1 VIRRARVIRQAD
13 AGAATPLAAGASQLP
28 AAKPAR
34 SALGPARLGPSTSA
48 AAGGPP
54 RPRIIARPLAEAK
67 AEARALL
74 DRARDEAQLILSRAE
89 AAANDLILQQHT
101 RARADALCLV
111 VGEALELRKRQAE
124 LSKNVLDRSVDFAT
138 LLAERLLGE
147 ELALAPER
155 IVLLARQALTEAAG
169 ARHAIIVA
177 HPRDACELRS
187 GLANLGSLLDSIGIE
202 DDAEVTRGY
211 IRVETEL
218 GVIEADLRGQL
229 ERLATQLRKLL
240 MSHAPDAV

>member
-1 VIRRARVIRQAD
+1 VHAPGTR
-13 AGAATPLAAGASQLP
+13 AGAPRTPS
-28 AAKPAR
+28 
-34 SALGPARLGPSTSA
+34 SS
-48 AAGGPP
+48 
-54 RPRIIARPLAEAK
+54 RIIARPIAEAK

-74 DRARDEAQLILSRAE
+74 EKARDEAAQILSRAE
-89 AAANDLILQQHT
+89 AAANDLILQQQA

-124 LSKNVLDRSVDFAT
+124 LTRNVLDRSVDFAT

-155 IVLLARQALTEAAG
+155 IRALARQALTEAAG

-177 HPRDACELRS
+177 HPRDAAELRA
-187 GLANLGSLLDSIGIE
+187 GLGSLGTLLDSIGIE
-202 DDAEVTRGY
+202 DDDKLTRGH

-240 MSHAPDAV
+240 TSHAPDPA

>member
-1 VIRRARVIRQAD
+1 M
-13 AGAATPLAAGASQLP
+13 G
-28 AAKPAR
+28 
-34 SALGPARLGPSTSA
+34 
-48 AAGGPP
+48 
-54 RPRIIARPLAEAK
+54 
-67 AEARALL
+67 EARALL
-74 DRARDEAQLILSRAE
+74 DKAHEEAAQIVARAE
-89 AAANDLILQQHT
+89 AAANDRMLQQQA

-124 LSKNVLDRSVDFAT
+124 LSKNLLDRSVDYAT

-155 IVLLARQALTEAAG
+155 IRALARQVLEEAAG

-177 HPRDACELRS
+177 HPRDASELRA
-187 GLANLGSLLDSIGIE
+187 GLGGLGSLLDSVGIE
-202 DDAEVTRGY
+202 DDDKLNRGQ

-240 MSHAPDAV
+240 STHALDAT

>member
-1 VIRRARVIRQAD
+1 MIRRARVIPKKD
-13 AGAATPLAAGASQLP
+13 AGLAVPRALPPQQLGDSHGQ
-28 AAKPAR
+28 AR
-34 SALGPARLGPSTSA
+34 CRII
-48 AAGGPP
+48 P
-54 RPRIIARPLAEAK
+54 RPIADAK

-74 DRARDEAQLILSRAE
+74 EKARDEAQQIISRAE

-124 LSKNVLDRSVDFAT
+124 LEKSVLDRSVDFAT

-155 IVLLARQALTEAAG
+155 VRALARQALTEAAG
-169 ARHAIIVA
+169 ARHAILVA
-177 HPRDACELRS
+177 HPRDASELRA
-187 GLANLGSLLDSIGIE
+187 GLVNLGSLLDSIGIE
-202 DDAEVTRGY
+202 DDPKLSRGH

-218 GVIEADLRGQL
+218 GVIEADVRGQL
-229 ERLATQLRKLL
+229 ERLAAQLRKLL
-240 MSHAPDAV
+240 TSHGSDAP

>member
-1 VIRRARVIRQAD
+1 M
-13 AGAATPLAAGASQLP
+13 
-28 AAKPAR
+28 
-34 SALGPARLGPSTSA
+34 
-48 AAGGPP
+48 PP
-54 RPRIIARPLAEAK
+54 RSRIIARPIAEAK
-67 AEARALL
+67 VEARALL
-74 DRARDEAQLILSRAE
+74 DRARDEAQQILSRAE
-89 AAANDLILQQHT
+89 ATANDLILQHNA

-124 LSKNVLDRSVDFAT
+124 LVNRVLDRSVDFAT

-155 IVLLARQALTEAAG
+155 VRALARQALTEAAG

-177 HPRDACELRS
+177 HPRDASELRA
-187 GLANLGSLLDSIGIE
+187 GLNSLGSLLDSIGIE
-202 DDAEVTRGY
+202 DDAELSRGH

-229 ERLATQLRKLL
+229 ERLANQLRKLL
-240 MSHAPDAV
+240 TSHASDAG

>member
-1 VIRRARVIRQAD
+1 VIGRARIIRRGDAAQAVPI
-13 AGAATPLAAGASQLP
+13 AGERGAAARAAQLA
-28 AAKPAR
+28 
-34 SALGPARLGPSTSA
+34 
-48 AAGGPP
+48 
-54 RPRIIARPLAEAK
+54 RPRIIVRPIAEAR

-74 DRARDEAQLILSRAE
+74 DRARDEAQQILARAE
-89 AAANDLILQQHT
+89 AAANDLILQHNA

-124 LSKNVLDRSVDFAT
+124 LSKSVLDRSVDFAT

-155 IVLLARQALTEAAG
+155 VRALARQALTEAAG

-177 HPRDACELRS
+177 HPRDAAELRA
-187 GLANLGSLLDSIGIE
+187 GLHSLGSLLDSIGIE
-202 DDAEVTRGY
+202 DDAELSRGH

-229 ERLATQLRKLL
+229 ERLANQLRKLL
-240 MSHAPDAV
+240 TSHASDLR

>member
-1 VIRRARVIRQAD
+1 VIRRARVIPKKD
-13 AGAATPLAAGASQLP
+13 AGLAVPHALP
-28 AAKPAR
+28 
-34 SALGPARLGPSTSA
+34 
-48 AAGGPP
+48 PP
-54 RPRIIARPLAEAK
+54 QQGDACGQTRPRIIPRPIADAK

-74 DRARDEAQLILSRAE
+74 EKARDEAQQIISRAE

-124 LSKNVLDRSVDFAT
+124 LEKGVLDRSVDFAT

-147 ELALAPER
+147 ELSLAPER
-155 IVLLARQALTEAAG
+155 VRALARQALTEAAG
-169 ARHAIIVA
+169 ARHAILVA
-177 HPRDACELRS
+177 HPRDASELRA
-187 GLANLGSLLDSIGIE
+187 GLVNLGSLLDSIGIE
-202 DDAEVTRGY
+202 DDPKLARGQ

-218 GVIEADLRGQL
+218 GVIEADVRGQL

-240 MSHAPDAV
+240 TSHGADGV

>member
-1 VIRRARVIRQAD
+1 MTRARVIRAAD
-13 AGAATPLAAGASQLP
+13 AGQLAPRRLP
-28 AAKPAR
+28 ETDLAR
-34 SALGPARLGPSTSA
+34 RA
-48 AAGGPP
+48 PP
-54 RPRIIARPLAEAK
+54 RARIVARPVAEAK
-67 AEARALL
+67 DAARALL
-74 DRARDEAQLILSRAE
+74 ERAHQEAQQILARAE
-89 AAANDLILQQHT
+89 ATANDLILQQQA

-124 LSKNVLDRSVDFAT
+124 LSRNVLDRSVDFAT

-147 ELALAPER
+147 ELSLAPER
-155 IVLLARQALTEAAG
+155 VRALARQVLEEAAG

-177 HPRDACELRS
+177 HPRDASELRA
-187 GLANLGSLLDSIGIE
+187 GLGSLGSMLDSVGIE
-202 DDAEVTRGY
+202 DDPELERGH

-240 MSHAPDAV
+240 SSHAADAT

>member
-1 VIRRARVIRQAD
+1 VIRRGD
-13 AGAATPLAAGASQLP
+13 AGQLVP
-28 AAKPAR
+28 R
-34 SALGPARLGPSTSA
+34 A
-48 AAGGPP
+48 AAPSSLGVP
-54 RPRIIARPLAEAK
+54 RPRIVPRPIAEAQ

-74 DRARDEAQLILSRAE
+74 DRARDEAQQILARAE
-89 AAANDLILQQHT
+89 AAAGDLILQQT
-101 RARADALCLV
+101 ARARADALCLV

-124 LSKNVLDRSVDFAT
+124 LASSVLDRSVDFAT

-147 ELALAPER
+147 ELAVAPER
-155 IVLLARQALTEAAG
+155 VRALARQALTEAAG

-187 GLANLGSLLDSIGIE
+187 GLTSLGSLLDSVGIE
-202 DDAEVTRGY
+202 DDDKLSRGQ

-229 ERLATQLRKLL
+229 ERLAIQLRKLL
-240 MSHAPDAV
+240 TSHASDPR

>member
-1 VIRRARVIRQAD
+1 VIARARIIRRGDAAQAVPVTGENG
-13 AGAATPLAAGASQLP
+13 GAARAAHP
-28 AAKPAR
+28 A
-34 SALGPARLGPSTSA
+34 
-48 AAGGPP
+48 
-54 RPRIIARPLAEAK
+54 RPRIIGRPI
-67 AEARALL
+67 AEARAEAQALL
-74 DRARDEAQLILSRAE
+74 ERARDEAQQILARAE
-89 AAANDLILQQHT
+89 AAANDLILQHNA

-155 IVLLARQALTEAAG
+155 VRALARQALTEAAG

-177 HPRDACELRS
+177 HPRDAAELRA
-187 GLANLGSLLDSIGIE
+187 GLNSLGSLLDSIGIE
-202 DDAEVTRGY
+202 DDAGLSRGH

-229 ERLATQLRKLL
+229 ERLANQLRKLL
-240 MSHAPDAV
+240 TSHAADLR

>member
-1 VIRRARVIRQAD
+1 VIGRARIIRRGDAAQAV
-13 AGAATPLAAGASQLP
+13 PLEGSSSGPGRSPHP
-28 AAKPAR
+28 A
-34 SALGPARLGPSTSA
+34 
-48 AAGGPP
+48 
-54 RPRIIARPLAEAK
+54 RPRIIARPIAEAQ

-74 DRARDEAQLILSRAE
+74 ERARDEAQQILARAE
-89 AAANDLILQQHT
+89 AAANDLILQHNA

-155 IVLLARQALTEAAG
+155 VRALARQALTEAAG

-177 HPRDACELRS
+177 HPRDAAELRA
-187 GLANLGSLLDSIGIE
+187 GLHSLGSLLDSVGIE
-202 DDAEVTRGY
+202 DDASLVRGH

-229 ERLATQLRKLL
+229 ERLANQLRKLL
-240 MSHAPDAV
+240 TSHASDLR

>member
-1 VIRRARVIRQAD
+1 VIQRARILRPGDACR
-13 AGAATPLAAGASQLP
+13 AGAAVSQTGVLARAAGAP
-28 AAKPAR
+28 
-34 SALGPARLGPSTSA
+34 GT
-48 AAGGPP
+48 PP
-54 RPRIIARPLAEAK
+54 RSRIIARPIAEAQV
-67 AEARALL
+67 EARALL
-74 DRARDEAQLILSRAE
+74 DRARDEAQQILSRAE
-89 AAANDLILQQHT
+89 AAANDLILQHNA

-124 LSKNVLDRSVDFAT
+124 LANGVLDRSVDFAT

-155 IVLLARQALTEAAG
+155 VRALARQALTEAAG

-177 HPRDACELRS
+177 HPRDAAELRA
-187 GLANLGSLLDSIGIE
+187 GLNGLGSLLDSIGIE
-202 DDAEVTRGY
+202 DDAELSRGH

-229 ERLATQLRKLL
+229 ERLANQLRKLL
-240 MSHAPDAV
+240 TSHAPDAG